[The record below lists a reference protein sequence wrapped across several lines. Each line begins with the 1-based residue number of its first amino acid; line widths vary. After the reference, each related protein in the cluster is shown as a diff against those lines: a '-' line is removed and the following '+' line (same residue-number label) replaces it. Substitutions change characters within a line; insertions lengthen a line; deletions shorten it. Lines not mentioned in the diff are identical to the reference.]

1 MRKGSCH
8 SEEAR
13 AKNAAAHHGRVPWN
27 KGIKMNADQCVNF
40 GKRRGFA
47 PWNKGLSMAS
57 PSAETLAKRSAALR
71 GKPKSIEWRAKI
83 AAALLGKAKSFE
95 ARIRMSTAKKGRPAH
110 NKGKMMSP
118 EQRANSGRRPGSIPW
133 NKGIPTGISPMR
145 GPRPEYNGVRFRSSY
160 EVRFAKALDARGIGW
175 QYEPKR
181 FVLGS
186 CSYLPDFFV
195 PETGA
200 FWEIKGWHNASSQ
213 MKARLFRELYPEHP
227 LIIATHDV
235 ITMMEGS
242 TNGSRH
248 VEDLRSP
255 GLVAQ

>member
-95 ARIRMSTAKKGRPAH
+95 ARVRMVNPKKGRPEH
-110 NKGKMMSP
+110 HKGKMMSP
-118 EQRANSGRRPGSIPW
+118 EQREKTGRATAPLPW
-133 NKGIPTGISPMR
+133 NKG
-145 GPRPEYNGVRFRSSY
+145 
-160 EVRFAKALDARGIGW
+160 FAPG
-175 QYEPKR
+175 
-181 FVLGS
+181 
-186 CSYLPDFFV
+186 
-195 PETGA
+195 ET
-200 FWEIKGWHNASSQ
+200 
-213 MKARLFRELYPEHP
+213 P
-227 LIIATHDV
+227 
-235 ITMMEGS
+235 
-242 TNGSRH
+242 SR
-248 VEDLRSP
+248 
-255 GLVAQ
+255 

>member
-27 KGIKMNADQCVNF
+27 KGIKMNADQCVTF
-40 GKRRGFA
+40 GKRRGFV
-47 PWNKGLSMAS
+47 
-57 PSAETLAKRSAALR
+57 
-71 GKPKSIEWRAKI
+71 
-83 AAALLGKAKSFE
+83 
-95 ARIRMSTAKKGRPAH
+95 
-110 NKGKMMSP
+110 
-118 EQRANSGRRPGSIPW
+118 PW

-242 TNGSRH
+242 TKGSRH